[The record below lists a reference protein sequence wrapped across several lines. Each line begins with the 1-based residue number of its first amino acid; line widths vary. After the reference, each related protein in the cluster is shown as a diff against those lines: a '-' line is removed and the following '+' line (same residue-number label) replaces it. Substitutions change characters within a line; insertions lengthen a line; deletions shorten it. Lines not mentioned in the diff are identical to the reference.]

1 MSDPSATLSRHGAIS
16 LNIREKAI
24 LYAAYMPFLKGG
36 GIFVPTARPYN
47 LGDEIFMIITL
58 LDDPS
63 KRPVAGK
70 VVWITPPG
78 AHGNRV
84 QGVGVEFKADEGGA
98 AIRNR
103 IESLLG
109 AHLKN
114 TRMTHTM

>member
-1 MSDPSATLSRHGAIS
+1 MTDPSTTLSRHGAIS

-47 LGDEIFMIITL
+47 LGDEIFMLITL
-58 LDDPS
+58 LDEPS

-84 QGVGVEFKADEGGA
+84 QGVGVEFNEDEGGA
-98 AIRNR
+98 AVRRR
-103 IESLLG
+103 IEGLLG
-109 AHLKN
+109 SNLKN